1 MKFLL
6 YLFGGFLKRIAFIL
20 TGLGMGG
27 AERQVCDLSD
37 EYAKKGYDV
46 LLISLTGQSKVLP
59 KNKSIKVVEFNI
71 SKSPIVVFCALLKSR
86 TLINNFKPDIVH
98 SHMYHANIF
107 SRMLKLCSKIP
118 FLINT
123 AHSNNEGG
131 RLRMLSY
138 RYTDFL
144 TNLTTNVSIDAT
156 EAFIKNG
163 AVKKDKIIT
172 VVNGIDTERFQYSN
186 EYRCEKRE
194 QLGFGD
200 DVIFYVAVGRLC
212 EAKDYSNMFKAFS
225 LLIKK
230 LDNSTIIPRLGVIGV
245 GELSDELEILAKE
258 LRIIDYIQF
267 LGLQNDVEKWLSAAD
282 FYLMSSAWEGLPL
295 AIAEAMS
302 CKCFIISTDCGGVKE
317 MLGDNGLLVPPKNH
331 TSFAQAMID
340 GLNFT
345 PEFMS
350 SCKINAR
357 NSAVSKFSLPKI
369 ATKWLILYNDIITQK
384 KY

>member
-1 MKFLL
+1 M
-6 YLFGGFLKRIAFIL
+6 KRIAFVL

-37 EYAKKGYDV
+37 EYAKRGYDV

-71 SKSPIVVFCALLKSR
+71 SKSPIDVFCALLKSR
-86 TLINNFKPDIVH
+86 TLINNFKPNIVH

-107 SRMLKLCSKIP
+107 SRILKLCSKIP

-131 RLRMLSY
+131 RFRMLSY

-156 EAFIKNG
+156 ETFITNG

-172 VVNGIDTERFQYSN
+172 VVNGIDTERFQYSK
-186 EYRCEKRE
+186 EYRTEKRE
-194 QLGFGD
+194 LLGFGD
-200 DVIFYVAVGRLC
+200 DIIFYVAVGRLC

-225 LLIKK
+225 LVIKK
-230 LDNSTIIPRLGVIGV
+230 LDNSTMKFRLGVIGV
-245 GELSDELEILAKE
+245 GELSGELEILAKE
-258 LRIIDYIQF
+258 LGIIDYIHF

-302 CKCFIISTDCGGVKE
+302 SKCFIISTDCGGVKE
-317 MLGDNGLLVPPKNH
+317 MLGGDGLLVPPKNH
-331 TSFAQAMID
+331 TSFGQAMID
-340 GLNFT
+340 ALNFT
-345 PEFMS
+345 PEFIS
-350 SCKINAR
+350 SCKMNAR
-357 NSAVSKFSLPKI
+357 NSAVFKYSLPSI